1 MLKDKSLK
9 TKHQIVIQWLCSG
22 SLDIHLVPRQEK
34 KEKIGGFE
42 RAMGIQHRGRVDVS
56 YCKDTFILYFACI
69 FCMHRFYP
77 LPVAVCLY
85 APLGSGSAPGQFD
98 YSVIMTGKYMST
110 GLRDSVFESSKVCVT
125 NFAHTPFPELF
136 NHGPEIILKEER
148 ILSTIITQII
158 L

>member
-1 MLKDKSLK
+1 MQTCMLKDKSLK

-85 APLGSGSAPGQFD
+85 APLGSDSAPGQFD
-98 YSVIMTGKYMST
+98 YFVIMTGKYTVCLQGYVTLCLKAVKCVSPISLIHVFLSCLIMV
-110 GLRDSVFESSKVCVT
+110 LR
-125 NFAHTPFPELF
+125 
-136 NHGPEIILKEER
+136 
-148 ILSTIITQII
+148 
-158 L
+158 